1 MYVEKHYNP
10 LLFRMPKIEKLCE
23 TKLFVINLLYAMR
36 AACLL
41 VGLGF
46 ALRMRGFVIQNIFR
60 VSPHSFNAPSRE
72 FCTFEMEAES
82 RPTPR
87 SQIECA

>member
-10 LLFRMPKIEKLCE
+10 LLFRKPKIEKPCE
-23 TKLFVINLLYAMR
+23 TKLFVINLLYAIR

-46 ALRMRGFVIQNIFR
+46 A
-60 VSPHSFNAPSRE
+60 
-72 FCTFEMEAES
+72 
-82 RPTPR
+82 
-87 SQIECA
+87 